1 MLNVLGIR
9 LMGTYGDI
17 RQMDSFKYSKKRVNL
32 VMDMNDIIEPG
43 SLDLDDELY
52 FLDKLK
58 HDMVDYEIPRTK
70 PLFFKGDGNVETPD
84 RAMFIICKETV
95 SGHFNTFGEF
105 TSKKNELLRT
115 FGIMFTEVVVKEV
128 KTKQELL
135 EAIVI
140 PARFRLV
147 ALHGDK
153 SKGVCCVDGTL
164 QWNLFGHCLGQTGLL
179 ALLPCFSADA
189 MLNEFEETSMP
200 LLDLILPTSTAYP
213 NKVNAVVATKGAGFH
228 IDEGFRYADGKHVE
242 IQRWAYIVMKV
253 NEVGFR
259 QAMNLAKEKTE
270 ANFHPRFANEIL
282 GHEVVR
288 GYAGSI

>member
-1 MLNVLGIR
+1 
-9 LMGTYGDI
+9 
-17 RQMDSFKYSKKRVNL
+17 MDSFKYSKKRVNL

-200 LLDLILPTSTAYP
+200 LLDLILP
-213 NKVNAVVATKGAGFH
+213 N
-228 IDEGFRYADGKHVE
+228 R
-242 IQRWAYIVMKV
+242 
-253 NEVGFR
+253 
-259 QAMNLAKEKTE
+259 KTLWLRKIKI
-270 ANFHPRFANEIL
+270 F
-282 GHEVVR
+282 G
-288 GYAGSI
+288 